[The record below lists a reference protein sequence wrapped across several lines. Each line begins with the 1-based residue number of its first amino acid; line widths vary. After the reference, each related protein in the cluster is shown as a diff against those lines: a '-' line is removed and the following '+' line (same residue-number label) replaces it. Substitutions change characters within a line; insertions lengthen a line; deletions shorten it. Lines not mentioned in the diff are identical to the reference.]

1 MNRIERVKNV
11 LIQKENLIKLF
22 NYRNNEK
29 IIKKKIIK
37 KNYYSHANKIHA
49 GSTRFRY

>member
-1 MNRIERVKNV
+1 MNRIERVKDV

-22 NYRNNEK
+22 KYRNDEK

-37 KNYYSHANKIHA
+37 KKLLL
-49 GSTRFRY
+49 TCR

>member
-22 NYRNNEK
+22 NYRNDEK
-29 IIKKKIIK
+29 IIKKK
-37 KNYYSHANKIHA
+37 
-49 GSTRFRY
+49 